1 MPEGKIFHVYVINK
15 WNLNLSNA
23 GLLVF
28 YFSNEMLNIEVQE
41 ILNNTKWISYE
52 IISNGS
58 MNGNNRNSPN
68 FTTLPLA
75 RFKF

>member
-41 ILNNTKWISYE
+41 ILNNTKWIFYE
-52 IISNGS
+52 IILDG
-58 MNGNNRNSPN
+58 
-68 FTTLPLA
+68 
-75 RFKF
+75 